1 MTPEQAL
8 EILELKA
15 GATEQEI
22 HAAYNRLMQKVH
34 PDTGGSRFFSKQLNL
49 ARDTLLKPQRK
60 SGRRF
65 GTA

>member
-22 HAAYNRLMQKVH
+22 RSAYNRLMQKVH
-34 PDTGGSRFFSKQLNL
+34 PDAGGSTFFAKQLNL
-49 ARDTLLKPQRK
+49 ARDTLLKPQR
-60 SGRRF
+60 RR
-65 GTA
+65 G